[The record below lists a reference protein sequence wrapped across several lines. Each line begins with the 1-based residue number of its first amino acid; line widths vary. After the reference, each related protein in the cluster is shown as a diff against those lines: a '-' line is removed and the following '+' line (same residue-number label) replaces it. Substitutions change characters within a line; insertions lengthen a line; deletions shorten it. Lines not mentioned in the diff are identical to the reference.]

1 MKSMLNAANIRGPK
15 FDAAGAH
22 RWLLAHGHL
31 LKPAQRDAFSDFV
44 DILVLVERQRQR
56 LRQKIILANR
66 SERFIQITEL
76 LQSVP
81 GIADI
86 WACII
91 AAEIGPFDRFPNADA
106 LQFWAGMTADLKES
120 AGRTQSGGIT
130 KAGSCT
136 LRWALCKAAI
146 TMCRSDAKQ
155 EATRQRLIKRV
166 GGIKAKANVA
176 MGRRL
181 LGILYAMVRDG
192 KPYENTQPVARNKA
206 ANRARAARRK
216 RKEAA

>member
-1 MKSMLNAANIRGPK
+1 
-15 FDAAGAH
+15 
-22 RWLLAHGHL
+22 
-31 LKPAQRDAFSDFV
+31 
-44 DILVLVERQRQR
+44 
-56 LRQKIILANR
+56 
-66 SERFIQITEL
+66 
-76 LQSVP
+76 
-81 GIADI
+81 
-86 WACII
+86 
-91 AAEIGPFDRFPNADA
+91 
-106 LQFWAGMTADLKES
+106 MTADLKES

-181 LGILYAMVRDG
+181 LGILYAMARDG
-192 KPYENTQPVARNKA
+192 KPYENTQPTDHNRA
-206 ANRARAARRK
+206 ANLARAARKK